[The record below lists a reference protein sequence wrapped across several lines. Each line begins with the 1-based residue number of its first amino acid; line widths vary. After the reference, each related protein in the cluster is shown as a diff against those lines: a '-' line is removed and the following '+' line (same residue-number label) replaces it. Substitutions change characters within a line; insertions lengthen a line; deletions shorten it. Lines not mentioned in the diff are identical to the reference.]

1 MMNRKFIR
9 IISKD
14 CRSDDIK
21 TWYGVHSPRNR
32 KVYLYRKGK
41 TKMIFSRGISD
52 LILDTKAF
60 STGTSTYYIKEDD
73 DVVRWLNL

>member
-1 MMNRKFIR
+1 MSRKFIR

-32 KVYLYRKGK
+32 KIRLYQKGK
-41 TKMIFSRGISD
+41 TKMILRRSISD
-52 LILDTKAF
+52 LILETRAF
-60 STGTSTYYIKEDD
+60 STGTSVYEIKEDD